1 MLGREKRGLIKQA
14 KGQEDCAYYGVYFY
28 VLTPTDFRWPR
39 YDYEDLTKRY
49 NASLDI
55 FGLRD
60 QKPRNIQQLS
70 PVMQA
75 RLVDRADDVSVALR
89 FVRAEPIALC

>member
-1 MLGREKRGLIKQA
+1 M
-14 KGQEDCAYYGVYFY
+14 VFNFY

-49 NASLDI
+49 NTSLDI
-55 FGLRD
+55 FRLRD
-60 QKPRNIQQLS
+60 QKPRSIRQLS

>member
-1 MLGREKRGLIKQA
+1 M
-14 KGQEDCAYYGVYFY
+14 VFNFY

-49 NASLDI
+49 NTSLDI
-55 FGLRD
+55 FRLRA
-60 QKPRNIQQLS
+60 QKPRSIRQLS